1 MQKVK
6 ELIQSAKNAGKL
18 FYKWLRYCF
27 EMLKLPAVNA
37 PEIWRKYP
45 QSHYKI
51 IFAYI
56 FLLIPLWILICA
68 GKLAEYLDDALAK
81 WIEE

>member
-1 MQKVK
+1 MQKVSGMVQRV
-6 ELIQSAKNAGKL
+6 ESAGKL
-18 FYKWLRYCF
+18 FYKWLGYCF
-27 EMLKLPAVNA
+27 GMLKLPIENA
-37 PEIWRKYP
+37 LKIWRKYP